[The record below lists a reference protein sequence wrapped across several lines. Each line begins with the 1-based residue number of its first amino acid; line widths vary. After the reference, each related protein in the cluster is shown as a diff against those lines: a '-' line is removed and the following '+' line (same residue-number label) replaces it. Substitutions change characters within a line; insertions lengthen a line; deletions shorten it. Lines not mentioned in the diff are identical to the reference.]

1 MASGTRANPSI
12 VALCFVSWIE
22 ILPDGSPERMRT
34 DASLGRKRDA
44 SAAHRRRWVGL
55 LAGLLFAD
63 TATAFGQAEQPLPA
77 QLATMIASVGGIA
90 PKQLAEVERGAAVVV
105 SIDSPDHNE
114 VALLGLV
121 AVGVPRSFYVARA
134 GELPAYL
141 SGAGR
146 SAVGVFHEPATAADL
161 SALTLDPSDVSALQ
175 KCRPSHCQ
183 VKLPDAM
190 MQRLKQSVD
199 WSADRAAQVNALI
212 RDWLAE
218 VVNGYRARGD
228 EALPVYDDTHV
239 GERSA
244 DGFRQLLGED
254 AHLLDEAPT
263 LAAYLR
269 GTTTERI
276 PGLETAIWWAIDDR
290 PGLRPTLSVEH
301 LATYSGSDP
310 HAPTFIVTKQLYAS
324 HYFDAFLD
332 VAALIDRASATV
344 SSSASSG
351 AGAGTYVLLL
361 RRVRFDELPSGGLF
375 NVRGRVIRK
384 LRDGTRDEL
393 ARTKQM
399 METAYEHHSSS
410 TAPRTTSP
418 PR

>member
-1 MASGTRANPSI
+1 MADA
-12 VALCFVSWIE
+12 
-22 ILPDGSPERMRT
+22 SPARMRT
-34 DASLGRKRDA
+34 DASRGRTGDA
-44 SAAHRRRWVGL
+44 SLAHRRRWLGVV
-55 LAGLLFAD
+55 AGLLVAGP
-63 TATAFGQAEQPLPA
+63 TTAFGQAEQPLPA
-77 QLATMIASVGGIA
+77 QLATMIASFGGIA
-90 PKQLAEVERGAAVVV
+90 PKQLAEVEHGAAVVV
-105 SIDSPDHNE
+105 SIESPDHNE

-121 AVGVPRSFYVARA
+121 AVGVPRPFYVTRA

-146 SAVGVFHEPATAADL
+146 SAVGVFHEPATAADQ
-161 SALTLDPSDVSALQ
+161 SALALDLSDVNALQ

-190 MQRLKQSVD
+190 MQRLRQSVD
-199 WSADRAAQVNALI
+199 WSGDRAAQVNALI

-218 VVNGYRARGD
+218 LVNGYRARGD
-228 EALPVYDDTHV
+228 EALPVYDDTHA

-244 DGFRQLLGED
+244 DGFRQLLQED
-254 AHLLDEAPT
+254 AHLLDDAPT

-269 GTTTERI
+269 GTTTERVA
-276 PGLETAIWWAIDDR
+276 GLENSIWWAIDDR

-301 LATYSGSDP
+301 LVTYSGADP

-332 VAALIDRASATV
+332 VAALIDRASVAA
-344 SSSASSG
+344 SSTGSSG